1 MASIAQERAG
11 LLTILGLADTG
22 QSQAELLQRLSDGTN
37 VGEKAEQTHL
47 DLMGAIA
54 SPSVA
59 GVITPANAAY
69 TQADQTALANAV
81 LSIATAVNALKSAAG
96 TFTN

>member
-1 MASIAQERAG
+1 MTIAQDRAA
-11 LLTILGLADTG
+11 LLSILGLTDTG
-22 QSQAELLQRLSDGTN
+22 QSQAELLQRLSDGAN
-37 VGEKAEQTHL
+37 VGEKAEQSHL
-47 DLMGAIA
+47 DLMGAVA

-81 LSIATAVNALKSAAG
+81 LACATAINALKSAAG